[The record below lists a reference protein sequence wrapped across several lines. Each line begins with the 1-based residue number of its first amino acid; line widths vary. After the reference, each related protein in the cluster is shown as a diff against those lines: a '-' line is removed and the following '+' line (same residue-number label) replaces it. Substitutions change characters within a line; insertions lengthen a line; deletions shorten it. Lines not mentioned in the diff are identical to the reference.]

1 MFDKYRFWFLRL
13 VYEPVFNQL
22 LSFNFLLCINL
33 KFDQEGDSNQ
43 KKTTLYILKVGNPET
58 LSQPLL
64 EILSL
69 SR

>member
-43 KKTTLYILKVGNPET
+43 KKQPCIYLKWET
-58 LSQPLL
+58 QKLFH
-64 EILSL
+64 SL
-69 SR
+69 S